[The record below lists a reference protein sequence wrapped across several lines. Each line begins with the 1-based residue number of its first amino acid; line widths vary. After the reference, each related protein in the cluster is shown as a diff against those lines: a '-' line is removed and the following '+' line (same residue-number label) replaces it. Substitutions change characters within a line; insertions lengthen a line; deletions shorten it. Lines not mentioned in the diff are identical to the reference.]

1 MEELSQREAE
11 VLELVGRH
19 LSNPQIAERL
29 YISVRTVESHVASL
43 IRKLG
48 VADRRAL
55 VVYTAEGHRSST
67 GASDP
72 AASNQPDADATSKA
86 RLACGRHALPT
97 WTSPCRAM
105 TRCCEKRSRATAAW
119 W

>member
-1 MEELSQREAE
+1 MGTITAMEAPSRREAE

-19 LSNPQIAERL
+19 LSNREIAERL

-55 VVYTAEGHRSST
+55 VARASRGPAQAPGGGGEALAGTTQTFLFPDIVGST
-67 GASDP
+67 RLW
-72 AASNQPDADATSKA
+72 QAD
-86 RLACGRHALPT
+86 
-97 WTSPCRAM
+97 RA
-105 TRCCEKRSRATAAW
+105 
-119 W
+119 